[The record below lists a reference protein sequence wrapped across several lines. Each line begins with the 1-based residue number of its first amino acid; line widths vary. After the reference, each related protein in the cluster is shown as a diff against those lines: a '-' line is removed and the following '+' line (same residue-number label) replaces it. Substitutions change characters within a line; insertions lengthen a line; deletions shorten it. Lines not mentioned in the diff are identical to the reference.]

1 MVTIDTVEE
10 ADIAGLAQLEAC
22 CFPKEEAA
30 DEAALRRRAKA
41 FPESFLV
48 MKKDGVIIGMI
59 NGCVSNQQV
68 ICDAMYEDESL
79 HDPCGAYQT
88 VFGLDVHPAHQH
100 QGYAGELMQ
109 ALIETAKKERRTGM
123 VLTCK
128 KHLIGFYEQ
137 FGYRNMGV
145 SASVHGGAEWYDM
158 LLCFA

>member
-59 NGCVSNQQV
+59 NGCVRSV
-68 ICDAMYEDESL
+68 MRCMRMKACMIPMAPIKRSSVWMCIPLISIRGM
-79 HDPCGAYQT
+79 
-88 VFGLDVHPAHQH
+88 
-100 QGYAGELMQ
+100 QG
-109 ALIETAKKERRTGM
+109 
-123 VLTCK
+123 
-128 KHLIGFYEQ
+128 
-137 FGYRNMGV
+137 
-145 SASVHGGAEWYDM
+145 S
-158 LLCFA
+158 

>member
-1 MVTIDTVEE
+1 
-10 ADIAGLAQLEAC
+10 
-22 CFPKEEAA
+22 
-30 DEAALRRRAKA
+30 
-41 FPESFLV
+41 
-48 MKKDGVIIGMI
+48 MI
-59 NGCVSNQQV
+59 NGCVSNQHM

-79 HDPCGAYQT
+79 HDPYGAYQT

-109 ALIETAKKERRTGM
+109 ALIETAKKERRKGM

-128 KHLIGFYEQ
+128 KHLVGFYEQ

>member
-1 MVTIDTVEE
+1 MVTIETVEE
-10 ADIAGLAQLEAC
+10 ADIAALAQLEAC

-30 DEAALRRRAKA
+30 DEAALRRRARA
-41 FPESFLV
+41 FPKSFLV

-100 QGYAGELMQ
+100 QGYARALMQ
-109 ALIETAKKERRTGM
+109 AFIKTAQTEQRTGM

-128 KHLIGFYEQ
+128 KHLVPFYEQ
-137 FGYRNMGV
+137 FGFHNMGV
-145 SASVHGGAEWYDM
+145 SDSVHGGAVWYDM

>member
-59 NGCVSNQQV
+59 NGCVSNQHM
-68 ICDAMYEDESL
+68 ICDAMKACMIPMAPIKRSSVWMCTPL
-79 HDPCGAYQT
+79 ISIRGM
-88 VFGLDVHPAHQH
+88 
-100 QGYAGELMQ
+100 QG
-109 ALIETAKKERRTGM
+109 
-123 VLTCK
+123 
-128 KHLIGFYEQ
+128 
-137 FGYRNMGV
+137 
-145 SASVHGGAEWYDM
+145 S
-158 LLCFA
+158 

>member
-10 ADIAGLAQLEAC
+10 ADIAELAQLEAC

-41 FPESFLV
+41 FSGKAFLV

-59 NGCVSNQQV
+59 NGCVSNQHM

-79 HDPCGAYQT
+79 HDPYGAYQT

-109 ALIETAKKERRTGM
+109 ALIETAKKERER
-123 VLTCK
+123 VWLYLQ
-128 KHLIGFYEQ
+128 KH
-137 FGYRNMGV
+137 
-145 SASVHGGAEWYDM
+145 W
-158 LLCFA
+158 

>member
-10 ADIAGLAQLEAC
+10 ADIAELAQLEAC

-59 NGCVSNQQV
+59 NGCVSNQHM

-79 HDPCGAYQT
+79 HDPYGAYQT

-100 QGYAGELMQ
+100 QGYAG
-109 ALIETAKKERRTGM
+109 
-123 VLTCK
+123 
-128 KHLIGFYEQ
+128 
-137 FGYRNMGV
+137 
-145 SASVHGGAEWYDM
+145 S
-158 LLCFA
+158 